1 MNSEPDW
8 SLYRTFLTV
17 LEEGSLSAAAR
28 RLDLTQPTIARQID
42 TLEAAIGTVLFVRS
56 QRGLSPTEV
65 ALDLKPYAETLA
77 STAAALV
84 RKASGAMGNVRGTV
98 RISAS
103 EVIGVEHL
111 PPILTRL
118 RRRYPELVVEL
129 VVSNAADDLLQ
140 RGADI
145 AVRNF
150 EPTQDALVARRLPPI
165 ALGLHA
171 RRDYLERRGTPQS
184 LADLARHDLIGF
196 DRETPAIRAIVQ
208 HYPAFGRDAYA
219 LRADSDLARLA
230 AIRAGYG
237 IGICQAPPPGR
248 DVDLVRVLNR
258 QIDIPLAMWVV
269 MHEDLRTTARCRV
282 VFDALVEDLSV
293 APQNS
298 SDASV
303 L

>member
-84 RKASGAMGNVRGTV
+84 RKASGAMGDVRGTV

-237 IGICQAPPPGR
+237 IGICQVPPPGR